1 MERVADQQYLVDDQY
16 RDSSNLSARIRLH
29 RLFSTNGYGWHR
41 WIFDHLTDLPG
52 DARILELGCG
62 RGDLW
67 VENRDRI
74 PLDWEITLSDLSPG
88 MIEEAGS
95 NLRGSGGQ
103 FDYEVIDAQSI
114 PYSEATFDGVVAN
127 HMLYHVPDRAK
138 GIAEIHRV
146 LKPGGLLFAAT
157 NGRDNMSALW
167 DMLDTAIRAEFDRV
181 ESRFRLEDGERELRE
196 VFPKVTVDRY
206 PDALHV
212 TDVGPVIDYMNST
225 GRELNDLQASE
236 IRRRIQ
242 DRIDCDGKFV
252 IPKTSGIL
260 TARK

>member
-1 MERVADQQYLVDDQY
+1 
-16 RDSSNLSARIRLH
+16 
-29 RLFSTNGYGWHR
+29 
-41 WIFDHLTDLPG
+41 
-52 DARILELGCG
+52 
-62 RGDLW
+62 
-67 VENRDRI
+67 
-74 PLDWEITLSDLSPG
+74 

-95 NLRGSGGQ
+95 NLKGSGGQ

-114 PYSEATFDGVVAN
+114 PYPEATFDGVVAN

-157 NGRDNMSALW
+157 NGRGNMGSLW
-167 DMLDTAIRAEFDRV
+167 DMLDTAARGDLDRV
-181 ESRFRLEDGERELRE
+181 ENRFRLEGGERELRE
-196 VFPKVTVDRY
+196 EFPWVTVDRY

-212 TDVGPVIDYMNST
+212 TDTGPVIDYINST
-225 GRELNDLQASE
+225 GRKLNDRQASE

-242 DRIDCDGKFV
+242 DRIDSDGKFV
-252 IPKTSGIL
+252 IRKTSGIL